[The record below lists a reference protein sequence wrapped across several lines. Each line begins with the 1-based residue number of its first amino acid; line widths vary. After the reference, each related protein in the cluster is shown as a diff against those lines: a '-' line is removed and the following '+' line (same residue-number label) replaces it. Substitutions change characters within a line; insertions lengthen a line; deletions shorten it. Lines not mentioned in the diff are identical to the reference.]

1 MLERALK
8 VTIMLAMGA
17 FLFTRVT
24 GNTILF
30 YINDR
35 FVILTL
41 LAAVGFLVLAVG
53 IWFSAD
59 LGEGAGQAS
68 ALGRVSWGGLL
79 LVSLPFLLGVLI
91 TPRPLGA
98 AALSNREV
106 SLESLTSVAI
116 QERTA
121 VPRTAERTVLDWLI
135 EFQRADNPADLSGQE
150 AQVIGFVY
158 RDSRFADDTFMAGR
172 FIVSCCVADADP
184 IGLIVQSAEAGQF
197 AEDQWLEI
205 RGAFQMGTFDGQET
219 PLLIATEI
227 NPVGPPAQP
236 YLYP

>member
-1 MLERALK
+1 MLERVLK
-8 VTIMLAMGA
+8 VAFMLAMA
-17 FLFTRVT
+17 VFLFTRVS
-24 GNTILF
+24 GNTILY

-35 FVILTL
+35 FVGLTL
-41 LAAVGFLVLAVG
+41 LAAAGFLVLAVG
-53 IWFSAD
+53 IWFATDSAD
-59 LGEGAGQAS
+59 GAGQAL

-79 LVSLPFLLGVLI
+79 LVSLPVLLGVI
-91 TPRPLGA
+91 VTPRPLGA

-106 SLESLTSVAI
+106 SLESLTSVAL

-121 VPRTAERTVLDWLI
+121 VLRASERTVLDWLI

-158 RDSRFADDTFMAGR
+158 RDSRFTDDTFMAGR

-184 IGLIVQSAEAGQF
+184 IGLIVQSADAGQF

-227 NPVGPPAQP
+227 NPVDPPAQP